1 MEDIICPK
9 CSDVIKPDNNW
20 DFMDGENHKIIC
32 SCGHKFVFIIERP
45 IEYYI
50 PEVESAINKTGR
62 YCSH

>member
-20 DFMDGENHKIIC
+20 DFMDGEEEEVIC
-32 SCGHKFVFIIERP
+32 PCGHKFLVIIERP

-50 PEVESAINKTGR
+50 PELE
-62 YCSH
+62 